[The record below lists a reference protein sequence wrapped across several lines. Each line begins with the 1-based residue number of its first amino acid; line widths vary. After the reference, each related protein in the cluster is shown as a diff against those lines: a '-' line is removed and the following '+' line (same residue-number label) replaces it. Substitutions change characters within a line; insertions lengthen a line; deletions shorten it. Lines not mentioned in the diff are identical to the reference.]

1 MTRKNKLPL
10 FIAFTLLL
18 IFNSNVNS
26 QDKWWKEK
34 KYKNEAARQKH
45 DLCKKTFKDIMYGFQ
60 NKNVNF
66 ISPYFDSQVYLNIVS
81 GENGYYSSN
90 QAELLLANFMEF
102 YTVDTLKF
110 VKSNKYNS
118 YAYAN
123 GIYTY
128 FIGTR
133 RFDLKMTI
141 SLKYNYTK
149 WIVDQIKIY

>member
-1 MTRKNKLPL
+1 MTRKIILP
-10 FIAFTLLL
+10 FSIAITLLF
-18 IFNSNVNS
+18 IFNSNAVS

-34 KYKNEAARQKH
+34 RYKNDAARQKH
-45 DLCKKTFKDIMYGFQ
+45 DLCKKTFKDIRYGFQ

-66 ISPYFDSQVYLNIVS
+66 ITPYFDSQVYLNFVS
-81 GENGYYSSN
+81 GEDGYYSSN
-90 QAELLLANFMEF
+90 QAELLLVNFMEF
-102 YTVDTLKF
+102 YTVDTIKF

-128 FIGTR
+128 YIGSR
-133 RFDLKMTI
+133 KFDLKMTI

-149 WIVDQIKIY
+149 WIIDQIKIY